1 MQLAEV
7 LQNLLEEAEV
17 HIIKIFGESS
27 GGEQN
32 GGNGGGR
39 GQQCEI
45 FSDQWVQKKHVSK
58 LTGAIEA
65 VVPAPTIAQR
75 IVSHHDK
82 TRLLLEQC
90 ITSIVLMAF

>member
-17 HIIKIFGESS
+17 QIIKIFGESS

-45 FSDQWVQKKHVSK
+45 FSDQWVQKSTFRNWRVQLK
-58 LTGAIEA
+58 LLY
-65 VVPAPTIAQR
+65 PLQR
-75 IVSHHDK
+75 
-82 TRLLLEQC
+82 
-90 ITSIVLMAF
+90 